1 MLIKA
6 MSAPMAKNEKGMTY
20 NPILQRWEGNED
32 ALAPFSHPNT
42 STTTL
47 ALTTAST
54 PTFAPPNQRLYT
66 HDRSHSISHTALTA
80 IQTAQQQQQKPIS
93 SRAVNIGPP
102 SPPRAPAL
110 ISHISTARGV
120 QVERGMVFD
129 PRKMCWLKLGRSS
142 LGADPRSPSVDMD
155 EEEDPFAGLEDL
167 KDDDN
172 KTSAK
177 GAGVPASGGLLDAP
191 KFNEPTFVGEEFDLG
206 PSFIR
211 RQREEENVWRRRVEG
226 WVGGIRDH
234 NQNWRWAVRDLATLA
249 SQATTMT
256 NRR

>member
-54 PTFAPPNQRLYT
+54 PTFAPPNHKFYS
-66 HDRSHSISHTALTA
+66 HDRSHSISHSALTA
-80 IQTAQQQQQKPIS
+80 IQSAHAQKPIS

-129 PRKMCWLKLGRSS
+129 PRKMRWLKIGRSS
-142 LGADPRSPSVDMD
+142 LSADPRSPSIDLED
-155 EEEDPFAGLEDL
+155 EEDPFAGLEDL

-172 KTSAK
+172 KTNAS
-177 GAGVPASGGLLDAP
+177 GAQGFSSGGLADAP
-191 KFNEPTFVGEEFDLG
+191 QFEEPSFVGEEFDLG

-226 WVGGIRDH
+226 WVGGLRDD
-234 NQNWRWAVRDLATLA
+234 NQGWRWAVRDLAALA
-249 SQATTMT
+249 FAETA
-256 NRR
+256 RR